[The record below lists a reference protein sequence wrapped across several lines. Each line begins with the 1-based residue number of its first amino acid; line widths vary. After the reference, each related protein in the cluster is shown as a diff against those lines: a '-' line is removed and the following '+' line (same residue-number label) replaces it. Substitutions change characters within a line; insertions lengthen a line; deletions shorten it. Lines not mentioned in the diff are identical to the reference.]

1 MVTMHAVPCKHGLI
15 VAHACVITPSM
26 RGTRLSHHDERS
38 CVSIMTEPGE
48 SASVRRPSTVP
59 IDALKVETSVCVHL
73 SNSLCQSGDAGAS
86 KNYGRQC
93 CSGQQDGMRVPG

>member
-1 MVTMHAVPCKHGLI
+1 MRNYSIHARH
-15 VAHACVITPSM
+15 S
-26 RGTRLSHHDERS
+26 LSHHDERS

-73 SNSLCQSGDAGAS
+73 SNSLCQSGDTGAS